1 MLGFLIISQPLY
13 AQISY
18 PTYRMTNGVPDAS
31 GILVSNPTPNGGLLI
46 YNSKNGQAT
55 MAPMKI
61 REFQPEDNDV
71 FNGRIQ
77 TIKEPEMT
85 FTPEVLPDYRPTS
98 QYIAPIPMRTRL
110 LDFNMPDFLKHNPS
124 LQINPV
130 WNNPI
135 LEEKKQ
141 GDFNLRQD

>member
-1 MLGFLIISQPLY
+1 
-13 AQISY
+13 
-18 PTYRMTNGVPDAS
+18 MTNGVPDAS
-31 GILVSNPTPNGGLLI
+31 GILVTNPNPTGGLLI

-55 MAPMKI
+55 MSPMKI

-71 FNGRIQ
+71 FNGRIKSV
-77 TIKEPEMT
+77 KEPEMT
-85 FTPEVLPDYRPTS
+85 FNPELLPEYREIS
-98 QYIAPIPMRTRL
+98 EFILPIPLQSRPL
-110 LDFNMPDFLKHNPS
+110 EFDMPNYLKHRPS
-124 LQINPV
+124 IQISPT